1 MGVTVRRPR
10 RRRGGE
16 VTSYNG
22 GRQEAPAAAMA
33 NIMSP
38 QCNCGAH
45 VWCKMSLANHSD
57 KMGLLWLWAAV
68 WRLAKYKNTARQQNS
83 QTDNS
88 PFMLARVDS
97 TMLLA
102 TPTGDSL
109 MEKSCAKKIWL
120 PQVYKTMARKK
131 VWASVRISYSAR
143 TLIADGAHIKR
154 LIWAGLQSAVTRHVE
169 YYPLPSFTINYL
181 PSGVNST
188 IALF

>member
-1 MGVTVRRPR
+1 MNALHLAAYWWPGADEKILVPPHYNWRPVPGC
-10 RRRGGE
+10 RGWWGWQ
-16 VTSYNG
+16 TG
-22 GRQEAPAAAMA
+22 GRADAGEERSHHIMGGQEAPAAAMG

-83 QTDNS
+83 QTEKS
-88 PFMLARVDS
+88 PIMLARVDS
-97 TMLLA
+97 TMLPA

-120 PQVYKTMARKK
+120 PSKMAWCQVSSVQDNGQKK
-131 VWASVRISYSAR
+131 SV
-143 TLIADGAHIKR
+143 
-154 LIWAGLQSAVTRHVE
+154 
-169 YYPLPSFTINYL
+169 SFC
-181 PSGVNST
+181 PH
-188 IALF
+188 